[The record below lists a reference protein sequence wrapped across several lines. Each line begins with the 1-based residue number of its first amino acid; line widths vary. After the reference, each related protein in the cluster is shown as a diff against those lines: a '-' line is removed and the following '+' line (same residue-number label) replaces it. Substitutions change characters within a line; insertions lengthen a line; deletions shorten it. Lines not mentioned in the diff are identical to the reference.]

1 VKKRKGIIVL
11 AAVLMAESFLVAGV
25 FTPEPH
31 SGGDN
36 AGYVALAH
44 SLLENGSYRELWDP
58 AEPPHTKYPPVFP
71 LFLAGA
77 ILLGA
82 RSWAW
87 LKVVPAFGTVL
98 AVAFTFLWAR
108 ERKGIV
114 FGAVVALLVGLSES
128 VVYYSQWILSDPVF
142 LAVTMAA
149 LWAFQRSSGPP
160 GESVS
165 RREGHLWLVGG
176 MILTAVAYLTRS
188 AGLPLAA
195 AVAVWL
201 VSRKRW
207 KALGLFSALWG
218 IPAFLWWL
226 RGRVLGGSQYVSEF
240 WLRDPY
246 QPQLGTVGPFDLFH
260 RLAQNLEGYVTSI
273 IPGGIVGDG
282 VVFAVPVGLGLVLLA
297 LVGWIRSMREKV
309 GVAEIFLP
317 LYFGLILLW
326 PLPWSG
332 DRFSLPMLPLLF
344 LYSGVALLWLLSSF
358 SRRAQAGVLTVL
370 ALALALPAGI
380 QWLGMSRAAAAC
392 RTSTERGSPMEC
404 LPPALAEYYALAD
417 WSGRNLP
424 DDAVVT
430 TRKPRTFFVMSGV
443 KARSIPLLGGTDAFL
458 SEVRAGGSRYVS
470 MDGIDGLSAFYVY
483 PVLME
488 RLDLFCGIV
497 EVGPSG
503 RTGTGLLGLQEESPG
518 SRESEPGVLVRC
530 SGDMFR
536 DQPRDLAAPREW
548 EIPLLVW
555 ESG

>member
-1 VKKRKGIIVL
+1 MKKRRGIIVL
-11 AAVLMAESFLVAGV
+11 AAVLVAESLLVAGV

-44 SLLENGSYRELWDP
+44 SILENGSYRELWDP

-71 LFLAGA
+71 LLLAAA

-98 AVAFTFLWAR
+98 AVAFAFLWAR
-108 ERKGIV
+108 ERKGLA
-114 FGAVVALLVGLSES
+114 FGAVAALLVGFSES

-142 LAVTMAA
+142 LAVTVAA
-149 LWAFQRSSGPP
+149 LWAFQRSSRRLGE
-160 GESVS
+160 GEST
-165 RREGHLWLVGG
+165 RDGHLWLVGG
-176 MILTAVAYLTRS
+176 IILTTVAYLTRS

-201 VSRKRW
+201 ISGKRW

-226 RGRVLGGSQYVSEF
+226 RGRVLGGSQYASEF
-240 WLRDPY
+240 WMIDPY
-246 QPQLGTVGPFDLFH
+246 QPQLGTVGLTDLFH
-260 RLAQNLEGYVTSI
+260 RVVQNLEAYVTGI
-273 IPGGIVGDG
+273 IPGGIIGDG
-282 VVFAVPVGLGLVLLA
+282 SVFVAPVGLGLVLFA
-297 LVGWIRSMREKV
+297 LVGWIRSMRERV

-317 LYFGLILLW
+317 FYFGLILLW

-344 LYSGVALLWLLSSF
+344 LYSGVALLWLMGSF
-358 SRRAQAGVLTVL
+358 PRRVQVGVLTALV
-370 ALALALPAGI
+370 LALALPAGS
-380 QWLGMSRAAAAC
+380 QWLGMSRAAGAC
-392 RTSTERGSPMEC
+392 RASTRRGSPMEC

-424 DDAVVT
+424 DGAVVV

-443 KARSIPLLGGTDAFL
+443 KARSIPLVQGGDAFL
-458 SEVRAGGSRYVS
+458 SEVQAVGSRYVT
-470 MDGIDGLSAFYVY
+470 MDGIDGLSGFYVY
-483 PVLME
+483 PVLVE

-497 EVGPSG
+497 EVGPSDQA
-503 RTGTGLLGLQEESPG
+503 GTRLLGLLEEGQGPG
-518 SRESEPGVLVRC
+518 ELEPRVLARCPGVML
-530 SGDMFR
+530 R
-536 DQPRDLAAPREW
+536 DRPRDLPVSREW